1 MSRIASV
8 KETGE
13 ELSEADWK
21 RFEEAVETEI
31 ERRPKAEPY
40 ERNAQASEP
49 SRAEQPGTSSR
60 EH

>member
-13 ELSEADWK
+13 ELSEAEWK
-21 RFEEAVETEI
+21 RFEDAVESEV

-40 ERNAQASEP
+40 ERGAQAAEP
-49 SRAEQPGTSSR
+49 SRAEQSGTSSR
-60 EH
+60 GH

>member
-13 ELSEADWK
+13 EVSQADWK
-21 RFEEAVETEI
+21 RFEDAVISEV

-40 ERNAQASEP
+40 ERGAQAAEP
-49 SRAEQPGTSSR
+49 PRSEQPGTSSR
-60 EH
+60 DH

>member
-13 ELSEADWK
+13 EVSQADWK
-21 RFEEAVETEI
+21 RFEDAVESDV

-40 ERNAQASEP
+40 ERGEEAAEP
-49 SRAEQPGTSSR
+49 TRAEQPGTSSR
-60 EH
+60 KP